1 MKVGLSDKDGAKA
14 ILRNVKRQWGVDL
27 NKSEAQLG
35 KTKLF
40 VRTPETYFEFERLR
54 LVAIGTWAAKIQRV
68 YRKFSA
74 RRHLIKLRDQMGKLY
89 QSVGKRRRRGSF
101 CRPYDGDYLADQ
113 GLRSA
118 MMDIINHY
126 EESGEGTLPDENGT
140 TVKIEYVDW
149 AKRVVDGRDNVVRLQ
164 DCLVCLTREA
174 LYVMQEPNLD
184 EQQEAK
190 DRVSA
195 DGDENGKALPMLL
208 LRRRTE
214 LEKLKGIEMSKL
226 ADDFVAVKV
235 DKDRER
241 GEPDRS
247 HWVPDGGATSC
258 MHTGIK
264 FSLFTRRHHCRF
276 SGNIYILSTISRCC
290 DYLTPMP
297 DLGWYKD
304 VRIMDI
310 YIGIPSSEVREDCLF
325 VMERKTEF
333 AATVKEVCG
342 RMKGGGGRGSLKI
355 GFSDVLSLDGGGIG
369 EIQGL
374 APRRGDIS
382 FVTGSTVRRAQAGVV
397 GTMGRFD
404 AEFKYDRGSQRYI
417 VTVPRDAGIS
427 DSVLK
432 ERSERE
438 QKRKKKYER
447 RKAKE
452 RQVREEAKRG
462 EREEKREEERRKRV
476 EEKRR
481 KKREEKE
488 RRDREE
494 NGEGGAGGGKAEK
507 IKDMARRS
515 SAGRK
520 QFGGGGGE
528 GGGGDGGGGGGQMT
542 ELQKAM
548 AKRRAKA
555 EGV

>member
-1 MKVGLSDKDGAKA
+1 
-14 ILRNVKRQWGVDL
+14 
-27 NKSEAQLG
+27 
-35 KTKLF
+35 
-40 VRTPETYFEFERLR
+40 
-54 LVAIGTWAAKIQRV
+54 
-68 YRKFSA
+68 
-74 RRHLIKLRDQMGKLY
+74 
-89 QSVGKRRRRGSF
+89 
-101 CRPYDGDYLADQ
+101 
-113 GLRSA
+113 
-118 MMDIINHY
+118 
-126 EESGEGTLPDENGT
+126 
-140 TVKIEYVDW
+140 
-149 AKRVVDGRDNVVRLQ
+149 
-164 DCLVCLTREA
+164 
-174 LYVMQEPNLD
+174 
-184 EQQEAK
+184 
-190 DRVSA
+190 
-195 DGDENGKALPMLL
+195 
-208 LRRRTE
+208 
-214 LEKLKGIEMSKL
+214 
-226 ADDFVAVKV
+226 
-235 DKDRER
+235 
-241 GEPDRS
+241 
-247 HWVPDGGATSC
+247 
-258 MHTGIK
+258 
-264 FSLFTRRHHCRF
+264 
-276 SGNIYILSTISRCC
+276 
-290 DYLTPMP
+290 MP

-520 QFGGGGGE
+520 QFGGGGG
-528 GGGGDGGGGGGQMT
+528 GGGGGAGGGGQMT

>member
-1 MKVGLSDKDGAKA
+1 
-14 ILRNVKRQWGVDL
+14 
-27 NKSEAQLG
+27 
-35 KTKLF
+35 
-40 VRTPETYFEFERLR
+40 
-54 LVAIGTWAAKIQRV
+54 
-68 YRKFSA
+68 
-74 RRHLIKLRDQMGKLY
+74 
-89 QSVGKRRRRGSF
+89 
-101 CRPYDGDYLADQ
+101 
-113 GLRSA
+113 
-118 MMDIINHY
+118 
-126 EESGEGTLPDENGT
+126 
-140 TVKIEYVDW
+140 
-149 AKRVVDGRDNVVRLQ
+149 
-164 DCLVCLTREA
+164 
-174 LYVMQEPNLD
+174 
-184 EQQEAK
+184 
-190 DRVSA
+190 
-195 DGDENGKALPMLL
+195 
-208 LRRRTE
+208 
-214 LEKLKGIEMSKL
+214 MSKL

-452 RQVREEAKRG
+452 RQVREEARR

-520 QFGGGGGE
+520 QFGGGGGG
-528 GGGGDGGGGGGQMT
+528 GGGGDGGGGGGQI
-542 ELQKAM
+542 
-548 AKRRAKA
+548 
-555 EGV
+555 